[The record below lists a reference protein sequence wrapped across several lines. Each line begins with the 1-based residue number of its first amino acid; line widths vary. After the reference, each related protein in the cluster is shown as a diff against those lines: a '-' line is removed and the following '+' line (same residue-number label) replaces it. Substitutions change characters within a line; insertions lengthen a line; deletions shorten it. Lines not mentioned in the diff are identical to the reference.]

1 MLFGGYLP
9 EGFRMELSSRE
20 FWALVHGIL
29 LGGAFLV
36 AFTGGLAGFY
46 SLRTEYLTETGIAER
61 TRRLVLGTGVMAA
74 LTWLTVI
81 VGTWVVYPWYR
92 EDVPES
98 PRSQLL
104 ANPDTEDWHTF
115 AMEWKEHVA
124 WLAPMLA
131 TAAFFVAAYYG
142 RDLIRH
148 QSARRIAMTLFVS
161 AFAVAAIAGVL
172 GALITKKAP
181 VT

>member
-1 MLFGGYLP
+1 MDLT
-9 EGFRMELSSRE
+9 SRE

-46 SLRTEYLTETGIAER
+46 SLRPELITEAGVVER
-61 TRRLVLGTGVMAA
+61 MRRLEWGTAGMAA

-92 EDVPES
+92 EDTPDS

-115 AMEWKEHVA
+115 GMEWKEHVA
-124 WLAPMLA
+124 WIAPMLA
-131 TAAFFVAAYYG
+131 TAAAFIVFYYK

-148 QSARRIAMTLFVS
+148 PTARRMAMALFVG
-161 AFAVAAIAGVL
+161 AFAVAVIAGVL

>member
-1 MLFGGYLP
+1 
-9 EGFRMELSSRE
+9 
-20 FWALVHGIL
+20 LVHGIF

-46 SLRTEYLTETGIAER
+46 SLRPELLTERGVVER
-61 TRRLVLGTGVMAA
+61 MRRLEWGTAGMAA
-74 LTWLTVI
+74 LMWLTV
-81 VGTWVVYPWYR
+81 VAGTWIVYPWYR

-98 PRSQLL
+98 PRSTLL
-104 ANPDTEDWHTF
+104 ANPDTEDWHKF

-124 WLAPMLA
+124 WIAPMLA
-131 TAAFFVAAYYG
+131 TAAAFLVFYYRG
-142 RDLIRH
+142 SGLIKNPT
-148 QSARRIAMTLFVS
+148 ARKIAMALFVT
-161 AFAVAAIAGVL
+161 AFLVAVIAGVL

>member
-1 MLFGGYLP
+1 MRVWRG
-9 EGFRMELSSRE
+9 
-20 FWALVHGIL
+20 VH
-29 LGGAFLV
+29 
-36 AFTGGLAGFY
+36 
-46 SLRTEYLTETGIAER
+46 
-61 TRRLVLGTGVMAA
+61 
-74 LTWLTVI
+74 
-81 VGTWVVYPWYR
+81 PWYR
-92 EDVPES
+92 EDIPES

-104 ANPDTEDWHTF
+104 ANPDTDGWHTF

-124 WLAPMLA
+124 WIAPMLA

-148 QSARRIAMTLFVS
+148 QPARRIAMTLFVG